1 MDYQPIMNEVKIV
14 DNAVSPM
21 FLEYV
26 RFQMQESEN
35 WSWQYPK
42 GAHFSKRHPK
52 LTLIDGT
59 EQPPKV
65 ERLAGI
71 AMSLFLMVYEKGLHG
86 KVYPELLW
94 AGASIKDK
102 HREDNIHT
110 DHEKDELQD
119 TPIIKVLGILNSD
132 WNHIQDGGGFEHG
145 NNIYKLE
152 AGDFIVFDPR
162 VKHRAEDITS
172 DKKRIAID
180 WTLRNG

>member
-1 MDYQPIMNEVKIV
+1 MDYQPIMNEVKIIE
-14 DNAVSPM
+14 NAASAM

-71 AMSLFLMVYEKGLHG
+71 AMSLFLMVYEKVYTDLSIQSYYGQELHL
-86 KVYPELLW
+86 K
-94 AGASIKDK
+94 I
-102 HREDNIHT
+102 NT
-110 DHEKDELQD
+110 EK
-119 TPIIKVLGILNSD
+119 IILILTI
-132 WNHIQDGGGFEHG
+132 WMMFQKI
-145 NNIYKLE
+145 
-152 AGDFIVFDPR
+152 
-162 VKHRAEDITS
+162 
-172 DKKRIAID
+172 
-180 WTLRNG
+180 

>member
-1 MDYQPIMNEVKIV
+1 MDYQPIMNEVQIV
-14 DNAVSPM
+14 ENAVSQM

-26 RFQMQESEN
+26 RYQVQESEN

-59 EQPPKV
+59 QQPPQV

-71 AMSLFLMVYEKGLHG
+71 AMSLFLNIYEKGLQG

-102 HREDNIHT
+102 HR
-110 DHEKDELQD
+110 
-119 TPIIKVLGILNSD
+119 
-132 WNHIQDGGGFEHG
+132 
-145 NNIYKLE
+145 
-152 AGDFIVFDPR
+152 
-162 VKHRAEDITS
+162 
-172 DKKRIAID
+172 
-180 WTLRNG
+180 

>member
-1 MDYQPIMNEVKIV
+1 METSYKPIMNDVKII
-14 DNAVSPM
+14 DNVASPM

-26 RFQMQESEN
+26 RYQIQESEN

-59 EQPPKV
+59 DQPPKV

-86 KVYPELLW
+86 TVFPELMW

-102 HREDNIHT
+102 HREDNTHT
-110 DHEKDELQD
+110 DHMD
-119 TPIIKVLGILNSD
+119 
-132 WNHIQDGGGFEHG
+132 
-145 NNIYKLE
+145 
-152 AGDFIVFDPR
+152 VFDPR
-162 VKHRAEDITS
+162 VPHMADNILCDE
-172 DKKRIAID
+172 KRIAID
-180 WTLRNG
+180 YTVRAI

>member
-1 MDYQPIMNEVKIV
+1 MDYQPIMNEVKII
-14 DNAVSPM
+14 DNAVTPM

-42 GAHFSKRHPK
+42 GAFSKRHPK

-102 HREDNIHT
+102 HREDNTHT
-110 DHEKDELQD
+110 DHMDDVPKNMKVL
-119 TPIIKVLGILNSD
+119 KVLGVLTQI
-132 WNHIQDGGGFEHG
+132 G
-145 NNIYKLE
+145 NKSGVVDLL
-152 AGDFIVFDPR
+152 GM
-162 VKHRAEDITS
+162 VKPIMRS
-172 DKKRIAID
+172 QQF
-180 WTLRNG
+180 LFV

>member
-1 MDYQPIMNEVKIV
+1 MVYQPIMNEVKII
-14 DNAVSPM
+14 DNAVTPM

-52 LTLIDGT
+52 LTLVDGT

-86 KVYPELLW
+86 LVYPELLW

-102 HREDNIHT
+102 HRKDNIHT
-110 DHEKDELQD
+110 DHNEQD
-119 TPIIKVLGILNSD
+119 NVIKILGVVNSE
-132 WNHIQDGGGFEHG
+132 WQESWGGGFTHG
-145 NNIYKLE
+145 GETTYIPPTSF
-152 AGDFIVFDPR
+152 AIFDSTVP
-162 VKHRAEDITS
+162 HAAADILT
-172 DKKRIAID
+172 DKKRMAID
-180 WTLRNG
+180 FTVRKK

>member
-1 MDYQPIMNEVKIV
+1 MDYQPIMNEVQIV
-14 DNAVSPM
+14 ENAVSPM

-26 RFQMQESEN
+26 QYQVQESEN

-59 EQPPKV
+59 QQPPQV

-71 AMSLFLMVYEKGLHG
+71 AMSLFLNIYEKGLQG

-102 HREDNIHT
+102 HREDNTHT
-110 DHEKDELQD
+110 DHMDDVPKNM
-119 TPIIKVLGILNSD
+119 KVVKILGVLNSD
-132 WNHIQDGGGFEHG
+132 WKKEWGG
-145 NNIYKLE
+145 
-152 AGDFIVFDPR
+152 
-162 VKHRAEDITS
+162 
-172 DKKRIAID
+172 
-180 WTLRNG
+180 